1 MTPTEADLYRR
12 ICDFELDPSKASF
25 PFSAKLSW
33 EYRWTGI
40 FTKSTQAPSI
50 LGGVLLTYRAIQ
62 EYKKF
67 VFLSQVAN
75 HQVSPSTIV
84 DRVWHLHL
92 LYTHSYWN
100 EFCGKV
106 LNQPLHH
113 VPSLGGKSEGLKY
126 RYQYQQT
133 LTSYTHYFG
142 TPPPDIWNAPKLRGE
157 PISYQWVSRSQ
168 YWLVPK
174 ISNLLNG
181 LSFHKTKI

>member
-1 MTPTEADLYRR
+1 MTPAEANLYRR
-12 ICDFELDPSKASF
+12 ICEFELDPPTASF

-40 FTKSTQAPSI
+40 FT
-50 LGGVLLTYRAIQ
+50 YRAIQ
-62 EYKKF
+62 EYRKF

-75 HQVSPSTIV
+75 HRVSPSTIV

-106 LNQPLHH
+106 LHKPLHH
-113 VPSLGGKSEGLKY
+113 LPSLGSKQEGLQY
-126 RYQYQQT
+126 RHQYRQT
-133 LTSYTHYFG
+133 LASYIDYFG
-142 TPPPDIWNAPKLRGE
+142 TPPADIWNAPKLKGE

-174 ISNLLNG
+174 TLNSFNYLL
-181 LSFHKTKI
+181 

>member
-1 MTPTEADLYRR
+1 MTPAEANLYWR
-12 ICDFELDPSKASF
+12 ICEFELDPPDASF

-40 FTKSTQAPSI
+40 FT
-50 LGGVLLTYRAIQ
+50 YRAIQ

-67 VFLSQVAN
+67 VFLSQVAI

-84 DRVWHLHL
+84 DRVWHQHL

-113 VPSLGGKSEGLKY
+113 LPSLGSKQEGLRY
-126 RYQYQQT
+126 RHQYQQT
-133 LTSYTHYFG
+133 LASYTQYFG
-142 TPPPDIWNAPKLRGE
+142 TPPSDIWNAPKLKGE
-157 PISYQWVSRSQ
+157 PISYQWVNRSQ
-168 YWLVPK
+168 HWLVPK
-174 ISNLLNG
+174 ISKLNCF
-181 LSFHKTKI
+181 SFYQTRT

>member
-1 MTPTEADLYRR
+1 MTPTEAGLYQR
-12 ICDFELDPSKASF
+12 ICKFELDPPNASF

-40 FTKSTQAPSI
+40 F
-50 LGGVLLTYRAIQ
+50 TYRAIQ

-100 EFCGKV
+100 EFCGRV

-113 VPSLGGKSEGLKY
+113 TPSLGGKSEGFKY

-133 LTSYTHYFG
+133 LKSYQQYFG
-142 TPPPDIWNAPKLRGE
+142 TPPSDIWNAPKLRAE
-157 PISYQWVSRSQ
+157 PISYQWVSHSQ
-168 YWLVPK
+168 YWLIPK
-174 ISNLLNG
+174 TSKLLKLAWN
-181 LSFHKTKI
+181 FKTRFL

>member
-1 MTPTEADLYRR
+1 MISTEATLYQR
-12 ICDFELDPSKASF
+12 ICKFELDSPNASF

-40 FTKSTQAPSI
+40 FT
-50 LGGVLLTYRAIQ
+50 YRAIQ

-67 VFLSQVAN
+67 VFLSQVTN

-100 EFCGKV
+100 EFCGKI
-106 LNQPLHH
+106 LNKPLHH
-113 VPSLGGKSEGLKY
+113 LPSLGGRQEGLQY
-126 RYQYQQT
+126 RHQYQQT
-133 LTSYTHYFG
+133 LASYTQYFG

-157 PISYQWVSRSQ
+157 PISYQWVNRSQ
-168 YWLVPK
+168 YWLMPK
-174 ISNLLNG
+174 ISNLLNC
-181 LSFHKTKI
+181 LSSHKLKI

>member
-12 ICDFELDPSKASF
+12 ICEFELDPPNAIF

-40 FTKSTQAPSI
+40 FT
-50 LGGVLLTYRAIQ
+50 YRAIQ

-67 VFLSQVAN
+67 VFLSQVVT

-106 LNQPLHH
+106 LQKPLHH
-113 VPSLGGKSEGLKY
+113 LPSLGSKQEGLQY
-126 RYQYQQT
+126 RHQYRQT
-133 LTSYTHYFG
+133 LASYRHYFG
-142 TPPPDIWNAPKLRGE
+142 TAPSDIWNIPKLKGE
-157 PISYQWVSRSQ
+157 PISYQWVNRSQ
-168 YWLVPK
+168 YWLMPK
-174 ISNLLNG
+174 ISNFKNY
-181 LSFHKTKI
+181 LSFRQTRI

>member
-12 ICDFELDPSKASF
+12 ICEFELDPPNARF

-33 EYRWTGI
+33 EHRWTGI
-40 FTKSTQAPSI
+40 F
-50 LGGVLLTYRAIQ
+50 TYRAIQ

-67 VFLSQVAN
+67 IFLAMVAN

-100 EFCGKV
+100 ELCGRV

-113 VPSLGGKSEGLKY
+113 LPSLGGKSEGLKY
-126 RYQYQQT
+126 RHQYRQT
-133 LTSYTHYFG
+133 LASYIQYFG
-142 TPPPDIWNAPKLRGE
+142 TPPADIWNAPKLKSE
-157 PISYQWVSRSQ
+157 PISYQWVNRSQ

-174 ISNLLNG
+174 ISNLSNHL
-181 LSFHKTKI
+181 LPHRRT